1 MRKIRFV
8 FTVKRKEFLTPH
20 MIRVVFGISNEQ
32 AVLLTHIKSGSNN
45 KIFIPPADRNVI
57 YFPEKESETR
67 PELLASIRT
76 YTNSKID
83 LKKKE
88 LTIDFVS
95 HGDNGPASAWALK
108 AKPGDALGIGMKES
122 MKPLVPEADS
132 YLLIGDA
139 TALPVI
145 SAILE
150 KLKTGIDVKVIL
162 EVSAKEDRIN
172 IPSSANVDIDWLYNP
187 HPEKGSKLATT
198 VKTFKFAKADLRN
211 YVYLAAE
218 YATVKELRNYFK
230 TDLEWDPQMIY
241 SCSYWKSGESESA
254 YL

>member
-20 MIRVVFGISNEQ
+20 MIRVVFGMSNEQ
-32 AVLLTHIKSGSNN
+32 ATLLSDIKSGSNN

-57 YFPEKESETR
+57 YFPEKESEIS

-76 YTNSKID
+76 YTNRKID

-88 LTIDFVS
+88 LTIDFVV

-108 AKPGDALGIGMKES
+108 AKPGDPLGIGMKES
-122 MKPLVPEADS
+122 TKPLVAEADS

-150 KLKTGIDVKVIL
+150 QLKPGIDVKVIL
-162 EVSAKEDRIN
+162 EVFNKENKISLCS
-172 IPSSANVDIDWLYNP
+172 PANVDIDWLYNA
-187 HPEKGSKLATT
+187 HPEKGSKLAAK
-198 VKTFKFAKADLRN
+198 VKSFKFEQADHRN

-218 YATVKELRNYFK
+218 YATVRELRNHFK
-230 TDLEWDPQMIY
+230 TELEWDPQMLY
-241 SCSYWKSGESESA
+241 CCSYWKSGESENESI
-254 YL
+254 